1 MYKESDTEDNVVT
14 FESGDLLSPNSWSN
28 VDVLES
34 GESHKSIFHKLSTMV
49 KNIRYLYDLI
59 NNLSTKYD
67 REHPTGYASLDASG
81 HVFICNEPNKVFD
94 PSQSTGNTAV
104 AASTWY
110 VTEKYN
116 SLGKSVADGK
126 KAVADAISAQGYTTA
141 TDATFATLTEQVG
154 VMGNGRYNSGYAQ
167 GVTDADGR
175 VNTSSANYQAGY
187 DAGEVV
193 GVNSGYELG
202 YGEGYQ
208 KGNSDGYTLGSTEAD
223 QASENSIKNGENKFK
238 YRLSAAYMK
247 SDNDGN
253 YLGLEISDFDK
264 YYYGDKSF
272 PVVEKTD
279 GAFID
284 YCANKE
290 FSVGGGYRCWVVL
303 YVWKGT
309 RYMNGWTNVGSWNL

>member
-49 KNIRYLYDLI
+49 KNIRYLYNLI

-154 VMGNGRYNSGYAQ
+154 VMGNGRYNSGYNAGHSAGYSA
-167 GVTDADGR
+167 GVTDADNRLAYGSVSYAQGKTDELIAIQNSI
-175 VNTSSANYQAGY
+175 VNGAGSASGWVALWTIDKNTER
-187 DAGEVV
+187 DASNWH
-193 GVNSGYELG
+193 GVINSGMHRCLFADVRGDRYIELEIG
-202 YGEGYQ
+202 YGDI
-208 KGNSDGYTLGSTEAD
+208 NSSISNASRHLATLAV
-223 QASENSIKNGENKFK
+223 F
-238 YRLSAAYMK
+238 
-247 SDNDGN
+247 
-253 YLGLEISDFDK
+253 
-264 YYYGDKSF
+264 
-272 PVVEKTD
+272 
-279 GAFID
+279 
-284 YCANKE
+284 
-290 FSVGGGYRCWVVL
+290 
-303 YVWKGT
+303 
-309 RYMNGWTNVGSWNL
+309 